1 MKHKGKK
8 EQEPLSPF
16 AQYLIEMERAR
27 RRAEGR
33 AEGIEECRAEGRA
46 EGRVEGR
53 AEGRVEGIV
62 KGRVEGEAK
71 GEARLMQKY
80 IQNRRNR
87 YLPES
92 QILEDLMSDFELDE
106 AKARQYMEA
115 GLAKA

>member
-8 EQEPLSPF
+8 EQEPLSPL

-33 AEGIEECRAEGRA
+33 EDGIEECRAKGRAEGRA
-46 EGRVEGR
+46 EG
-53 AEGRVEGIV
+53 
-62 KGRVEGEAK
+62 EAI
-71 GEARLMQKY
+71 GEARIAQKY

-87 YLPES
+87 CLPES
-92 QILEDLMSDFELDE
+92 QILEDLMSDFDLDE
-106 AKARQYMEA
+106 AKARQYMES

>member
-33 AEGIEECRAEGRA
+33 EDGIEECRAKGRAEGRA
-46 EGRVEGR
+46 EG
-53 AEGRVEGIV
+53 
-62 KGRVEGEAK
+62 EAI
-71 GEARLMQKY
+71 GEARIAQKY

-87 YLPES
+87 CLPES
-92 QILEDLMSDFELDE
+92 QILEDLMSDFDLDE
-106 AKARQYMEA
+106 AKARQYMES

>member
-8 EQEPLSPF
+8 EQEPLSPL

-33 AEGIEECRAEGRA
+33 EDGIEECRAKGRA
-46 EGRVEGR
+46 EG
-53 AEGRVEGIV
+53 
-62 KGRVEGEAK
+62 EAI
-71 GEARLMQKY
+71 GEARIAQKY

-87 YLPES
+87 CLPES
-92 QILEDLMSDFELDE
+92 QILEDLMSDFDLDE